1 MRRRM
6 FLEAIFVLLAL
17 SSVAV
22 AQPKEQPQPKEVSPK
37 EQPRF
42 EKVVVEC
49 PVIKGDQ
56 LVGTQTYT
64 VEKECDTHLKVDC
77 NPQWSGGIVIN
88 YPTHDCVPK
97 DKPNDK
103 NK

>member
-1 MRRRM
+1 MRRKT

-22 AQPKEQPQPKEVSPK
+22 AQPKEQPQPKEVSV
-37 EQPRF
+37 Q
-42 EKVVVEC
+42 C

-56 LVGTQTYT
+56 FLGTQTYK